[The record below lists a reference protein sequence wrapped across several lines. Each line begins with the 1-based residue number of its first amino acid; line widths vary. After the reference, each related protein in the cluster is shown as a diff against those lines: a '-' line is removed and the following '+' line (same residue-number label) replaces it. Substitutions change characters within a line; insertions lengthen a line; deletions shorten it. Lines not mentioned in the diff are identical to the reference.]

1 MKITNYNRKLEE
13 EKTTG
18 KNLFSDLHTIQ
29 GFNMRLEVYLN
40 GSTDGNGTHLAVFL
54 QLMKGELD
62 DILMWPFDKIINFV
76 LIHPDD
82 KSKYLKRSLTAEAL
96 RNENNIATYFRKR
109 IIGFKKRWG
118 YSTFIS
124 HKRLHTGGFIKN
136 DSLYIRCII
145 E

>member
-18 KNLFSDLHTIQ
+18 KNLFSDPHIIQ
-29 GFNMRLEVYLN
+29 GFNMRLEIYLN
-40 GSTDGNGTHLAVFL
+40 GSGDGKGTHLAVFL

-62 DILMWPFDKIINFV
+62 DILMWPFDKIINIV

-82 KSKYLKRSLTAEAL
+82 KSKYLKRSLTKAL
-96 RNENNIATYFRKR
+96 RNKYNMINFLESINGVKE
-109 IIGFKKRWG
+109 RWG
-118 YSTFIS
+118 HSTFIS
-124 HKRLHTGGFIKN
+124 QERLHTGGFIKN